1 MCRNTE
7 KKCMHYENGI
17 KDEKNIWKNLS
28 LTWHNQGYTE
38 GYALEAKKEMAN
50 RLNDFGLPV
59 EQIAQALNADV
70 SMVQEWIAEP
80 QLPKEQ

>member
-1 MCRNTE
+1 MSRVTE
-7 KKCMHYENGI
+7 EI
-17 KDEKNIWKNLS
+17 RA
-28 LTWHNQGYTE
+28 E
-38 GYALEAKKEMAN
+38 GRMEAKIEIANSLSEM
-50 RLNDFGLPV
+50 GMPV